1 MLATSMW
8 PASRVTKPLFER
20 GHPNWSV
27 STIVSLHGFM
37 VKFDLFSKAD
47 VYSIV
52 QERCLIFTKN
62 IVHYFMV
69 NF

>member
-8 PASRVTKPLFER
+8 PASRVTKPFFER
-20 GHPNWSV
+20 GHPNCSV
-27 STIVSLHGFM
+27 SAIVSLHGLT
-37 VKFDLFSKAD
+37 VKFHLFSKAE
-47 VYSIV
+47 VYSVV

-62 IVHYFMV
+62 VVHYFLV